1 MSEQA
6 FFGGGC
12 FWCLE
17 AVFDRVR
24 GVNRVEPGYMGGHI
38 IDPSYEQICT
48 GTTGHAEVVR
58 ISFTPE
64 LIDFETLLRIFFS
77 IHDPT
82 TLDRQGNDIGP
93 QYRSIVFHRDIN
105 QRELTKN
112 IIEEVDRARVFRD
125 PIVTE
130 AAPVEH
136 FYPAENYHND
146 YFINNP
152 SQPYC
157 QVIINPKM
165 EKFRNEWAKFLKTS

>member
-17 AVFDRVR
+17 AVFDRVE
-24 GVNRVEPGYMGGHI
+24 GVNLVEPGYMGGHI

-48 GTTGHAEVVR
+48 GTSGHAEVVR
-58 ISFTPE
+58 ISFTPKI
-64 LIDFETLLRIFFS
+64 IDFVTLLRIFFS

-93 QYRSIVFHRDIN
+93 QYRSIVFHRDIK

-112 IIEEVDRARVFRD
+112 TIEEVERARIFRD
-125 PIVTE
+125 PIITE
-130 AAPVEH
+130 AVPVEH
-136 FYPAENYHND
+136 FYPAENYHKD
-146 YFINNP
+146 YFVNNP

-165 EKFRNEWAKFLKTS
+165 EKFCNEWAELLMTS